1 MTGIVNPRIVLAG
14 SVSFSRVTLL
24 SLLRHNANVVGALG
38 LAESKSANVSDY
50 ARLDDLGA
58 PYRDF
63 TAINDTEVVEQVRA
77 WKPDVLFVVGL
88 SQLVKEP
95 LLSMATLGPVGFHP
109 TPLPKGRGR
118 APIAWLTYD
127 GTPGAAT
134 FFIMENDADSGP
146 IFVQEP
152 FDVAKDAYAMDVIIA
167 ARRAIERALDRW
179 LPRLIAGEWNPAP
192 QDHSQ
197 ASFFG
202 VRRPEDGW
210 IDWRDSATEIQ
221 RLVRTASKPYPG
233 AFTHLKGE
241 KVVIWRAEVDTS
253 PYRGV
258 AGRVLDTA
266 NGVLVQT
273 GDGLLR
279 ITEVETEAKISVG
292 VKLG

>member
-1 MTGIVNPRIVLAG
+1 MNDPRIVLAG
-14 SVSFSRVTLL
+14 SVSFSRVTLE
-24 SLLRHNANVVGALG
+24 SLLKHKANVAGVLG

-50 ARLDDLGA
+50 ARLDDLGT

-63 TAINDTEVVEQVRA
+63 TSINDPSIIDVVRE
-77 WKPDVLFVVGL
+77 WKPDVFFVVGL
-88 SQLVKEP
+88 SQMVKEP

-134 FFIMENDADSGP
+134 FFVMENDADSGA

-152 FDVAKDAYAMDVIIA
+152 FDVAKDAYAMDVIVA

-179 LPRLIAGEWNPAP
+179 LPKLIAGEWNPAP
-192 QDHSQ
+192 QDHS
-197 ASFFG
+197 AATFFG
-202 VRRPEDGW
+202 KRAPEDGL
-210 IDWRDSATEIQ
+210 IDWRDSAAEIQ

-233 AFTHLKGE
+233 AFTHLKDS
-241 KVVIWRAEVDTS
+241 KVIVWRADVDLS

-258 AGRVLDTA
+258 IGRVLDTSS
-266 NGVLVQT
+266 GVLVQT

-279 ITEVETEAKISVG
+279 ITEYESDAKLSVG